1 MKKSNK
7 TAREIRLEEEVKQLK
22 AENKKIRER
31 EKYAKESKA
40 ELKAKLKRVT
50 AERDAEVKK
59 TPDLRKSSN
68 QQHRQNLER
77 KIRERFPEE
86 TARSVLSELASN
98 FMSGPE
104 PDSEESPKS

>member
-1 MKKSNK
+1 MKKLNK
-7 TAREIRLEEEVKQLK
+7 TAREIRLEAKVKQQK
-22 AENKKIRER
+22 AEIKKLKER

-40 ELKAKLKRVT
+40 ELKEQLKRVT

-59 TPDLRKSSN
+59 TPDLRKNSDRR
-68 QQHRQNLER
+68 HWQNLER

-98 FMSGPE
+98 FMLGQE
-104 PDSEESPKS
+104 PDSEEYPKS